1 MSLKWRPDMSPEEE
15 DALLKEIEVQD
26 EQYEQTFEFPVFED
40 EDEDEESDYSDPV
53 RDGWVD
59 KSGRP

>member
-1 MSLKWRPDMSPEEE
+1 MSLKWRPDMSLEEE
-15 DALLKEIEVQD
+15 DALLKEIEVLD
-26 EQYEQTFEFPVFED
+26 EQYQQADDSLVF
-40 EDEDEESDYSDPV
+40 EDEDEESDCFDPV

>member
-1 MSLKWRPDMSPEEE
+1 MSLKWRPDMSSEEE
-15 DALLKEIEVQD
+15 DALLKEIEVLD
-26 EQYEQTFEFPVFED
+26 EQYQQADDSLVF
-40 EDEDEESDYSDPV
+40 EDEDEESDYFDPV

>member
-26 EQYEQTFEFPVFED
+26 EQYQQSFAFPVFED
-40 EDEDEESDYSDPV
+40 EDEESDCFDPV

>member
-1 MSLKWRPDMSPEEE
+1 MSLEEE
-15 DALLKEIEVQD
+15 DALLKEIEVLD
-26 EQYEQTFEFPVFED
+26 EQYQQADDSLVF
-40 EDEDEESDYSDPV
+40 EDEDEESDCFDPV